1 MCVTN
6 VRLLMLTLMLF
17 HVFFHVFSPLC
28 VRASLEFPSCLCIH
42 AMHAHILL
50 RLPCYAHLAM
60 NSLFIFATLAVHRSS
75 STILSV
81 RAIGTFAI
89 SVLKVSSDVYGDTSW
104 IGGVSIQIFAGAA
117 TLAPHSALRFRAT
130 MKEFKKQKL
139 GKRHLMIESRQ
150 LSLTPSLGTTHG
162 LRGGFN
168 SQLESTAAVT
178 HDSDTINGVRTRSDT
193 LVQPFLRSLA
203 TPG

>member
-1 MCVTN
+1 MPELAKRCANNSNGSFPPLAPSRPHACCPAFQRQSRSTHDYGLAISIMRCVAS
-6 VRLLMLTLMLF
+6 RCWLLLCLF
-17 HVFFHVFSPLC
+17 CCWLRCLWRYYDDDSECVVSPLIW
-28 VRASLEFPSCLCIH
+28 LH
-42 AMHAHILL
+42 
-50 RLPCYAHLAM
+50 
-60 NSLFIFATLAVHRSS
+60 
-75 STILSV
+75 
-81 RAIGTFAI
+81 
-89 SVLKVSSDVYGDTSW
+89 TSW

-117 TLAPHSALRFRAT
+117 TLPPHSALRFRAT

-168 SQLESTAAVT
+168 SQLESKAAFT

-193 LVQPFLRSLA
+193 LVQPFLRSLRP
-203 TPG
+203 PG